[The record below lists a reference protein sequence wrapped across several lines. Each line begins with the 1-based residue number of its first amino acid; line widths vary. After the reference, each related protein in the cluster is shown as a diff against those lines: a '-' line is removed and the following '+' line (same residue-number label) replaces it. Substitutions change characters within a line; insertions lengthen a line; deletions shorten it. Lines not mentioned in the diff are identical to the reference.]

1 MKNFKFI
8 SSIVLATTLTAGM
21 TTAHAC
27 DLNSGGFLAALV
39 ECTVPSAGPAARVL
53 DRANGAL
60 GRPTEKAIA
69 AGMNAVAPGS
79 GTVFLAGQA
88 IQDSGAFNQ
97 PQPQQQQQFQQ
108 QNVPQQSTGF
118 RGTRQNT
125 SYQAQ
130 NNMGNFCSTPAG
142 RFGPGPVDYLGN
154 NCWAHS
160 TYGVVYGFV
169 SR

>member
-21 TTAHAC
+21 TTAYAC
-27 DLNSGGFLAALV
+27 DLNSGGFLAAVV
-39 ECTVPSAGPAARVL
+39 ECAAPSAGPAVRTL
-53 DRANGAL
+53 DRLNGQM
-60 GRPTEKAIA
+60 GNPVDHAIA
-69 AGMNAVAPGS
+69 NGMNAVAPGS
-79 GTVFLAGQA
+79 GTALEAGWA
-88 IQDSGAFNQ
+88 IQRSGVFNQ
-97 PQPQQQQQFQQ
+97 PQQPQFQQ
-108 QNVPQQSTGF
+108 QGVPQQTNG
-118 RGTRQNT
+118 RPTRQV
-125 SYQAQ
+125 SFQAQ